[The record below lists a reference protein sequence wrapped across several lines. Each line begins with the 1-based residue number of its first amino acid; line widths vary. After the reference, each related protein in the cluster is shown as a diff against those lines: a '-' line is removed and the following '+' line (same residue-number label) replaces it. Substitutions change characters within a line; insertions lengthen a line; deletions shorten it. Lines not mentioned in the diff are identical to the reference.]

1 MLMMLTWGGRERETM
16 MMLTWG
22 GERDTVMMLT
32 WGGRGEGHVQD
43 GRTWPC
49 GVLTVISLTDVGSGC
64 TAHQGGQS
72 EGRVGNVTRFHW
84 RQRHFRWNHTGI
96 VVRAFLPSQSIGRIS
111 V

>member
-1 MLMMLTWGGRERETM
+1 MILTWGGRDLGDDTDLGRERHGDYVDM
-16 MMLTWG
+16 
-22 GERDTVMMLT
+22 
-32 WGGRGEGHVQD
+32 GREGGEGHGQE
-43 GRTWPC
+43 GRTWSC

-84 RQRHFRWNHTGI
+84 RRRHFRWNYTGI